1 MRTSKW
7 LSALSLAVALL
18 CMALF
23 TGCAQGRAQLLAAAA
38 HADRVNNAESMSESR
53 SLISMSAKTFSA
65 QLLEKAAA
73 AFSEEGREDFVLSP
87 AAVYSALATV
97 AACAGGETRRALTD
111 AMETTYDDLQSG
123 FPLYFRSLA
132 GTDKGEEFDFGNLT
146 LVNSIWLQDGTHVR
160 DAGLK
165 TLSESFFCHSYAA
178 DFQTDGR
185 AANEAVRAFIAK
197 QTNRLIDLDPNLPS
211 ETLFALVSALS
222 LRDTWDLFG
231 NQLRLTE
238 ETYAFGDTGVR
249 TRLMEGRYL
258 RGRVA
263 EGDTYRYYYTSTYHG
278 YRLKFLVPKEGFSP
292 YDVLKAQTITAAN
305 ELTDFRADDD
315 IARIHYYTRCLF
327 PSFTSSYDGDLKP
340 VLSDMGMGAMFDP
353 TTCDLS
359 GLLEET
365 VGMPVRCTSVRHA
378 ATLKVNRRGIEG
390 AAVVAIPAAG
400 AAGPDGYEEVYEDF
414 VIDRPF
420 AYLLTDREGD
430 VIFAGTVHGVT
441 PL

>member
-132 GTDKGEEFDFGNLT
+132 GTDMGEEFDFGNLT

-197 QTNRLIDLDPNLPS
+197 QTNRLIDLDPNLPPRRCLRSFRRFSS
-211 ETLFALVSALS
+211 ET
-222 LRDTWDLFG
+222 
-231 NQLRLTE
+231 
-238 ETYAFGDTGVR
+238 
-249 TRLMEGRYL
+249 
-258 RGRVA
+258 
-263 EGDTYRYYYTSTYHG
+263 
-278 YRLKFLVPKEGFSP
+278 
-292 YDVLKAQTITAAN
+292 
-305 ELTDFRADDD
+305 
-315 IARIHYYTRCLF
+315 
-327 PSFTSSYDGDLKP
+327 
-340 VLSDMGMGAMFDP
+340 
-353 TTCDLS
+353 
-359 GLLEET
+359 
-365 VGMPVRCTSVRHA
+365 
-378 ATLKVNRRGIEG
+378 RGICSG
-390 AAVVAIPAAG
+390 ISFISRRRRLRSGIRASAPASWRGDICAAG
-400 AAGPDGYEEVYEDF
+400 SRREIPIATTIRLP
-414 VIDRPF
+414 I
-420 AYLLTDREGD
+420 TDT
-430 VIFAGTVHGVT
+430 A
-441 PL
+441 